1 MSDRNPLK
9 TLRNCLPPDGGTSG
23 SLIGERLW
31 GFSVIVGW
39 RRLKV
44 NKVQCIVTLC
54 ISTDRSLVASKK
66 EAGQQ
71 PTQIALFQLNDL
83 PEPFRKAVPAV
94 HIAPK
99 SGPISLQQ
107 AKMWN
112 ALIKNAIGQ
121 NKNGEQVWFEY
132 SVGDLIADV
141 GLNSKNRD
149 YVKATINSLL
159 GFVVNWDYLSGK
171 PEWNASSLIAGAK
184 LSAGIL
190 RYQFSDNIRELLM
203 NPRIYASIDM
213 RIAREFKRGHALT
226 LWENVVRY
234 EGVGRT
240 PRLSVETIRDLLLGV
255 DWPQGSY
262 AQYKIFKS
270 RILLPAL
277 EEINRIADH
286 ELEMHEFKTGRTITE
301 VQFVITPK
309 HKPEV
314 TSEDDL
320 DLLGAVTRFAIPL
333 TEARKLLGQYGPE
346 AVRQAVNYTEAR
358 LKKKNAQPIENVGA
372 YFRKSLAGGYQAES
386 ERSKPLKQVAG
397 LDASAGKTEDML
409 LAQLTAERAN
419 EARRYFDELDASEQA
434 ACMER
439 YNEQQPAVPLRLAAN
454 RKPKKSAESAFF
466 QWLSV
471 DVWGEPTDRDLLNFV
486 ISRRVPSSL

>member
-1 MSDRNPLK
+1 M
-9 TLRNCLPPDGGTSG
+9 
-23 SLIGERLW
+23 
-31 GFSVIVGW
+31 
-39 RRLKV
+39 
-44 NKVQCIVTLC
+44 
-54 ISTDRSLVASKK
+54 ASKK
-66 EAGQQ
+66 EVGLE

-112 ALIKNAIGQ
+112 ALIKNAISQ
-121 NKNGEQVWFEY
+121 DKDGERVWFEY
-132 SVGDLIADV
+132 PVGDLIADV

-286 ELEMHEFKTGRTITE
+286 QIAMHEFKSGRTITE
-301 VQFVITPK
+301 VQFVIEPK
-309 HKPEV
+309 RKQEV
-314 TSEDDL
+314 ASEEDL
-320 DLLGAVTRFAIPL
+320 DLLTAVTRFSVPL
-333 TEARKLLGQYGPE
+333 TEARKLLAQYGPE
-346 AVRQAVNYTEAR
+346 AVRQAVGYTDAR

-372 YFRKSLAGGYQAES
+372 YFRKSLAGGYQAEPD
-386 ERSKPLKQVAG
+386 RSKPLKQVNG
-397 LDASAGKTEDML
+397 LEPTAAKTEDVL

-419 EARRYFDELDASEQA
+419 EARRYFDELEAAEQSE
-434 ACMER
+434 CMAR
-439 YNEQQPAVPLRLAAN
+439 YNNQQPAVPLKLVAN
-454 RKPKKSAESAFF
+454 RKPKKAAESAFF
-466 QWLSV
+466 QWLSI

-486 ISRRVPSSL
+486 ISRQVQATR

>member
-1 MSDRNPLK
+1 M
-9 TLRNCLPPDGGTSG
+9 
-23 SLIGERLW
+23 
-31 GFSVIVGW
+31 
-39 RRLKV
+39 
-44 NKVQCIVTLC
+44 
-54 ISTDRSLVASKK
+54 ASKK
-66 EAGQQ
+66 EVGLE

-121 NKNGEQVWFEY
+121 NKDGQQVWFDY
-132 SVGDLIADV
+132 AVGDLIADV

-286 ELEMHEFKTGRTITE
+286 EIAMHEFKTGRTITE
-301 VQFVITPK
+301 VQFVIEAK
-309 HKPEV
+309 RKQEV
-314 TSEDDL
+314 ASEEDL
-320 DLLGAVTRFAIPL
+320 DLLTAITRFSVPL
-333 TEARKLLGQYGPE
+333 TEARKLLAQHGPE
-346 AVRQAVNYTEAR
+346 AVRQAIGYTDAR

-372 YFRKSLAGGYQAES
+372 YFRKSLAGGYQAEPD
-386 ERSKPLKQVAG
+386 RSKPLKQVSG
-397 LDASAGKTEDML
+397 LEPSAAKTEDVL

-419 EARRYFDELDASEQA
+419 EARRYFDELEAAEQSE
-434 ACMER
+434 CMSR
-439 YNEQQPAVPLRLAAN
+439 YNDQQPAAPLKLVAN

-486 ISRRVPSSL
+486 ISRQAQATR